1 MGNRYQ
7 QPCSTDWSAEEKE
20 QDRTILRPLAVF
32 FGIAISLSALTHGCI
47 DSADK
52 TAAISQRAAAAAS
65 PALTSEQEEYRRFFA
80 QHGSPAPVEMAK
92 AVTVAK
98 HHNRPVLASM
108 AVVES
113 NATPWA
119 VGDGG
124 DSIGAWQIQPKHH
137 GKVSSDPVK
146 QALKAERILEDLTT
160 SNVRGGLRCR
170 IAKYNG
176 GINPPGI
183 SYRYADRVIAL
194 AKEVKP

>member
-7 QPCSTDWSAEEKE
+7 QPCSIDWSAEEKQ

-32 FGIAISLSALTHGCI
+32 LGIAISLSVLTHGCI

-92 AVTVAK
+92 AVMATGRPALMAAIAVKESVADPK
-98 HHNRPVLASM
+98 AIGDSGKARGAFQVWPSYHGRVPKD
-108 AVVES
+108 
-113 NATPWA
+113 A
-119 VGDGG
+119 VG
-124 DSIGAWQIQPKHH
+124 
-137 GKVSSDPVK
+137 
-146 QALKAERILEDLTT
+146 QALQAERILDELVDG
-160 SNVRGGLRCR
+160 SPRGHLRHALAR
-170 IAKYNG
+170 YNG
-176 GINPPGI
+176 GYRPTGI